1 MIGPEK
7 GHDLPRVLSRS
18 ISRQIDLVYERLIEE
33 RKYAAEYLDHFL
45 CYANKVCEESL
56 LGKIDYAQNMISG
69 TYLRTST
76 LHLSL
81 SGDLPGGMQTMGTPV
96 QRLFG
101 LWHKLRERGD
111 FVVSSHLFSDYFPY
125 IELYDS
131 NRDVTIRIGEKKR
144 GDDQDHAIIKE
155 YSKYDIRCHKLMLIV
170 LHWAETNGLTAGYNM
185 LEDRGWMFWVLNY
198 MLSSNPL
205 PLVPNLQYLASV
217 ADTPR
222 DIKPGN
228 AWNNEGERKDTRFA
242 RIMEDKRTA
251 MSTVIKDGLALEK
264 CSIKYR
270 DDDEVVLAAVKHRGM
285 ALQFA
290 SLRLQRNQAIALEAV
305 RQDPRAIAFYQ
316 RHDDTALQHYSDVVY
331 DTARKKMSKTS
342 FKNVLRYPDYF
353 RNPGGSSIRRRHIE
367 EQAVRSSQ
375 KVVEE
380 REFCSNTMSIASL
393 VMGFWRHMARMNT
406 TDKVVDV
413 KYIHHGVM
421 MKRPPRPHTTRIG
434 LGRMLEHSEGTS
446 SLQVRTPTED
456 GVGSEEN
463 VSCHMMRFQ
472 RSLMFLI
479 AKASEMHLLQ
489 TGRLDD
495 ILLVS
500 EPKPTKTRAYM
511 KVQLST
517 GLSEGNHANLMVST
531 DKAMRYVDAIVEC
544 FNSKGH
550 YPIRIFMQQRSPCNR
565 STIHLEFVSI
575 VEAKSAMEMN
585 EMMMYTETSS
595 ATVNNKWR
603 FQLKVECGFE
613 LQHEITENPTHY
625 LVFNGCDRPPRMP
638 IELGDVRDF
647 FVPLLP
653 AFATVYK
660 REMANGTGWDVPDVT
675 NRNAAPDLDAEDG
688 VIEYDVLSYYKQFH
702 KLSEE
707 ELKSAL
713 RKCSTEGANRNCDV
727 PSVMEK
733 TVKRAE

>member
-1 MIGPEK
+1 MIGPET
-7 GHDLPRVLSRS
+7 GHKLPRVLSRS
-18 ISRQIDLVYERLIEE
+18 ISRQIELVYARLVEE

-45 CYANKVCEESL
+45 CYANGICEESL
-56 LGKIDYAQNMISG
+56 LGKLDYAQNMISG

-81 SGDLPGGMQTMGTPV
+81 SGDLAGVPIMGTPV

-111 FVVSSHLFSDYFPY
+111 FVVSSHLFSDFFPY

-144 GDDQDHAIIKE
+144 NDDQDHAIIKE
-155 YSKYDIRCHKLMLIV
+155 YSRYDSRCHKLMLIV

-222 DIKPGN
+222 DLKPE
-228 AWNNEGERKDTRFA
+228 AWIDEGERKDTRFA

-270 DDDEVVLAAVKHRGM
+270 DDGEVVLAAVKHRGL

-290 SLRLQRNQAIALEAV
+290 SLRLQRDQAIALEAV
-305 RQDPRAIAFYQ
+305 RQDPRAIAFYK
-316 RHDDTALQHYSDVVY
+316 RHNDTALQHSSDVVY
-331 DTARKKMSKTS
+331 ETARKKMSKNS
-342 FKNVLRYPDYF
+342 FKNALRDPDYI
-353 RNPGGSSIRRRHIE
+353 RNPGGSRIRRRQIE
-367 EQAVRSSQ
+367 EKAVRSSQ

-393 VMGFWRHMARMNT
+393 FMGFLRHMATMNT
-406 TDKVVDV
+406 KDKVIDV
-413 KYIHHGVM
+413 KWVHHAVM
-421 MKRPPRPHTTRIG
+421 MRRPPRPHTTRIG
-434 LGRMLEHSEGTS
+434 LGSKLEHSEGTS
-446 SLQVRTPTED
+446 SLQVRTPSED

-472 RSLMFLI
+472 RSFLFLI
-479 AKASEMHLLQ
+479 AKATEMHLLQ
-489 TGRLDD
+489 TGKLDD
-495 ILLVS
+495 VLLVS

-511 KVQLST
+511 KVQMST
-517 GLSEGNHANLMVST
+517 GLSEGGHGNLMVNKE
-531 DKAMRYVDAIVEC
+531 KATRYVDAIVEC

-550 YPIRIFMQQRSPCNR
+550 YPIRIFMQQKSPCNR
-565 STIHLEFVSI
+565 TSIHLEFVSI

-585 EMMMYTETSS
+585 EMMMYTGTNS
-595 ATVNNKWR
+595 AGVNNKWR

-613 LQHEITENPTHY
+613 LQHEITEKPTHY

-638 IELGDVRDF
+638 IDLGDVRDS

-660 REMANGTGWDVPDVT
+660 REMANGTWWDVPDAT
-675 NRNAAPDLDAEDG
+675 NRDAAPYLDAEDG
-688 VIEYDVLSYYKQFH
+688 VIDYDVISYYKQFH

-713 RKCSTEGANRNCDV
+713 GKCSTEGANRNCDV

-733 TVKRAE
+733 TVKRAD